1 MRRKNLMGLTAAMG
15 IVMAGTQFMQAAMPV
30 WANAVVVESEA
41 SSESGSESSSEVSYD
56 DLIEIPTLGD
66 EECLVDQG
74 VGAYEPAESP
84 EITDEI
90 QALCDK
96 AFADLEGAVYTPV
109 ALLATQVV
117 AGTNYE
123 ILFEKEIVVPDA
135 EKTYAIGYI
144 YEDLDGNASITE
156 IDDISDEEAEN
167 LLIQAQAG
175 KKVQTLVDAD
185 NRIGSALME
194 KLTAENKNV
203 FISSYS
209 IATALTL
216 LSHCSESGGQIE
228 QLKEFLDLNN
238 MSESE
243 ILAAQEELAALLG
256 TNKENQE
263 DESEASSDSSEEV
276 VSVESDDYSIPK
288 SILETANA
296 MYVDEKMKMSS
307 SFDDL
312 ADILSNTYQ
321 ASLKRCD
328 LSSAETMNE
337 INDWVNEKTYGL
349 IPSILDEPMDPSTRM
364 TLLNAVYFKA
374 AWVNA
379 FEKESTDKQIFHG
392 KEGDTSVDMMHQ
404 QDHFEYAEN
413 DEYQMI
419 RLPYHGGC
427 EMTVYLPKDSVV
439 SDKWS
444 EKDYLYQLGL
454 DADKQEW
461 DSREVSLSMPKFEME
476 YGKKLNDILK
486 ELGLEGIF
494 DGCIY
499 DRLTDEEMAV
509 GSIYHKTAIK
519 NDENGTEAAA
529 VTMAIMEAM
538 ALLPEDDIVEM
549 NMDHPFY
556 FTISNTQTGLKLFEG
571 CVYNLN

>member
-1 MRRKNLMGLTAAMG
+1 MKTGGMK
-15 IVMAGTQFMQAAMPV
+15 MQ
-30 WANAVVVESEA
+30 
-41 SSESGSESSSEVSYD
+41 
-56 DLIEIPTLGD
+56 I
-66 EECLVDQG
+66 
-74 VGAYEPAESP
+74 
-84 EITDEI
+84 DEI
-90 QALCDK
+90 KDQICDVCHK
-96 AFADLEGAVYTPV
+96 MWQLGWVAANDGNVSVRLDDGTFLATPTGMSKSFITPDKLLRIDASGNILEGAEGLRPSSEIKMHMRCYEKRDDVRAVVHAHPPTATGFAVAHRPMDMYNMIEDVAAIGAVPLTPY
-109 ALLATQVV
+109 
-117 AGTNYE
+117 GTPSTTE
-123 ILFEKEIVVPDA
+123 VPDA
-135 EKTYAIGYI
+135 IEPYLN
-144 YEDLDGNASITE
+144 EHDVMLL
-156 IDDISDEEAEN
+156 EN
-167 LLIQAQAG
+167 HG
-175 KKVQTLVDAD
+175 
-185 NRIGSALME
+185 AL
-194 KLTAENKNV
+194 AV
-203 FISSYS
+203 
-209 IATALTL
+209 
-216 LSHCSESGGQIE
+216 G
-228 QLKEFLDLNN
+228 
-238 MSESE
+238 
-243 ILAAQEELAALLG
+243 
-256 TNKENQE
+256 
-263 DESEASSDSSEEV
+263 
-276 VSVESDDYSIPK
+276 SDDYSIPK

-337 INDWVNEKTYGL
+337 INDWVNEKTHGL
-349 IPSILDEPMDPSTRM
+349 IPSILDEPMDPGIRM

-379 FEKESTDKQIFHG
+379 FEKELTDKQIFHG

-427 EMTVYLPKDSVV
+427 EMTVYLPKDSITT
-439 SDKWS
+439 DKWS

-454 DADKQEW
+454 EADKQEW

-476 YGKKLNDILK
+476 YGNELKDILK

-499 DRLTDEEMAV
+499 DRLTDAEMAV

-529 VTMAIMEAM
+529 VTMMLMEAM

-556 FTISNTQTGLKLFEG
+556 FTISNTETGLKLFEG
-571 CVYNLN
+571 CVYNLK

>member
-1 MRRKNLMGLTAAMG
+1 MRRKNLMRLTAAMG
-15 IVMAGTQFMQAAMPV
+15 MMMACSQVMQAAAPV
-30 WANAVVVESEA
+30 WGNETVEETTA
-41 SSESGSESSSEVSYD
+41 GSHD
-56 DLIEIPTLGD
+56 DLIEIPTLED
-66 EECLVDQG
+66 EEYPVDQG
-74 VGAYEPAESP
+74 K
-84 EITDEI
+84 
-90 QALCDK
+90 Q
-96 AFADLEGAVYTPV
+96 
-109 ALLATQVV
+109 
-117 AGTNYE
+117 NYVDT
-123 ILFEKEIVVPDA
+123 IV
-135 EKTYAIGYI
+135 
-144 YEDLDGNASITE
+144 
-156 IDDISDEEAEN
+156 
-167 LLIQAQAG
+167 Q
-175 KKVQTLVDAD
+175 AD
-185 NRIGSALME
+185 NRIGSMLME
-194 KLTAENKNV
+194 KLTAKNENV

-216 LSHCSESGGQIE
+216 LSHCSESGGHIE

-276 VSVESDDYSIPK
+276 VSVESDDYSVPK

-328 LSSAETMNE
+328 LSSEETKIE
-337 INDWVNEKTYGL
+337 INDWVNEKTHGL
-349 IPSILDEPMDPSTRM
+349 IPSILDEPMDPGIRM

-379 FEKESTDKQIFHG
+379 FEKELTDKQIFHG

-427 EMTVYLPKDSVV
+427 EMTVYLPKDSTAA
-439 SDKWS
+439 DKWS

-454 DADKQEW
+454 EADKQEW
-461 DSREVSLSMPKFEME
+461 DRREVSLSMPKFEME
-476 YGKKLNDILK
+476 YGNELKDILK

-499 DRLTDEEMAV
+499 DRLTDAEMAV

-529 VTMAIMEAM
+529 VTMMLMEAM

-556 FTISNTQTGLKLFEG
+556 FTISNTETGLKLFEG
-571 CVYNLN
+571 CVYNLK

>member
-1 MRRKNLMGLTAAMG
+1 MRRKNLMRLTAAMG
-15 IVMAGTQFMQAAMPV
+15 MMMACSQVMQAAAPV
-30 WANAVVVESEA
+30 WGNETVEETTA
-41 SSESGSESSSEVSYD
+41 GSHD
-56 DLIEIPTLGD
+56 DLIEIPTLED
-66 EECLVDQG
+66 EEYPVDQG
-74 VGAYEPAESP
+74 K
-84 EITDEI
+84 
-90 QALCDK
+90 Q
-96 AFADLEGAVYTPV
+96 
-109 ALLATQVV
+109 
-117 AGTNYE
+117 NYVDT
-123 ILFEKEIVVPDA
+123 IV
-135 EKTYAIGYI
+135 
-144 YEDLDGNASITE
+144 
-156 IDDISDEEAEN
+156 
-167 LLIQAQAG
+167 Q
-175 KKVQTLVDAD
+175 AD
-185 NRIGSALME
+185 NRIGSMLME

-379 FEKESTDKQIFHG
+379 FEKELTDKQIFHG

-427 EMTVYLPKDSVV
+427 EMTVYLPKDSVA

-476 YGKKLNDILK
+476 YGIELK
-486 ELGLEGIF
+486 DVLTELGVERIF
-494 DGCIY
+494 DKNVY
-499 DRLTDEEMAV
+499 DRLSDEELSV
-509 GSIYHKTAIK
+509 SSVYHKTAIK

-529 VTMAIMEAM
+529 VTMVIAEAM
-538 ALLPEDDIVEM
+538 GLLPEDDIVEM

>member
-1 MRRKNLMGLTAAMG
+1 MRRKNLMRLTAAMG
-15 IVMAGTQFMQAAMPV
+15 MMMACSQVMQAAAPV
-30 WANAVVVESEA
+30 WGNETVEETTA
-41 SSESGSESSSEVSYD
+41 GSHD
-56 DLIEIPTLGD
+56 DLIEIPTLED
-66 EECLVDQG
+66 EEYPVDQG
-74 VGAYEPAESP
+74 K
-84 EITDEI
+84 
-90 QALCDK
+90 Q
-96 AFADLEGAVYTPV
+96 
-109 ALLATQVV
+109 
-117 AGTNYE
+117 NYVDT
-123 ILFEKEIVVPDA
+123 IV
-135 EKTYAIGYI
+135 
-144 YEDLDGNASITE
+144 
-156 IDDISDEEAEN
+156 
-167 LLIQAQAG
+167 Q
-175 KKVQTLVDAD
+175 AD
-185 NRIGSALME
+185 NRIGSMLME
-194 KLTAENKNV
+194 KLTAKNENV

-216 LSHCSESGGQIE
+216 LSHCSESGGHIE

-276 VSVESDDYSIPK
+276 VSVESDDYSVPK

-328 LSSAETMNE
+328 LSSEETMNE
-337 INDWVNEKTYGL
+337 INDWVNEKTHGL
-349 IPSILDEPMDPSTRM
+349 IPSILDEPMDPGIRM

-379 FEKESTDKQIFHG
+379 FEKELTDKQIFHG

-427 EMTVYLPKDSVV
+427 EMTVYLPKDSTAA
-439 SDKWS
+439 DKWS

-454 DADKQEW
+454 EADKQEW
-461 DSREVSLSMPKFEME
+461 DRREVSLSMPKFEME
-476 YGKKLNDILK
+476 YGKELKDILK

-499 DRLTDEEMAV
+499 DRLTDAEMAV

-529 VTMAIMEAM
+529 VTMMLMEAM

-556 FTISNTQTGLKLFEG
+556 FTISNTETGLKLFEG
-571 CVYNLN
+571 CVYNLK

>member
-1 MRRKNLMGLTAAMG
+1 MGLTAAMG

-117 AGTNYE
+117 AGTNYK

-337 INDWVNEKTYGL
+337 INDWVNEKTHGL
-349 IPSILDEPMDPSTRM
+349 IPSILDEPMDPSIRM

-379 FEKESTDKQIFHG
+379 FEKELTDKQIFHG

-427 EMTVYLPKDSVV
+427 EMTVYLPKDSVA

-476 YGKKLNDILK
+476 YGIELK
-486 ELGLEGIF
+486 DVLTELGVERIF
-494 DGCIY
+494 DKNVY
-499 DRLTDEEMAV
+499 DRLSDEELSV
-509 GSIYHKTAIK
+509 SSVYHKTAIK

-529 VTMAIMEAM
+529 VTMVIAEAM
-538 ALLPEDDIVEM
+538 GLLPEDDIVEM

-571 CVYNLN
+571 CVYNLK

>member
-1 MRRKNLMGLTAAMG
+1 MRRKNLMRLTAAMG
-15 IVMAGTQFMQAAMPV
+15 MMMACSQVMQAAAPV
-30 WANAVVVESEA
+30 WGNETVEETTA
-41 SSESGSESSSEVSYD
+41 GSHD
-56 DLIEIPTLGD
+56 DLIEIPTLED
-66 EECLVDQG
+66 EEYPVDQG
-74 VGAYEPAESP
+74 K
-84 EITDEI
+84 
-90 QALCDK
+90 Q
-96 AFADLEGAVYTPV
+96 
-109 ALLATQVV
+109 
-117 AGTNYE
+117 NYVDT
-123 ILFEKEIVVPDA
+123 IV
-135 EKTYAIGYI
+135 
-144 YEDLDGNASITE
+144 
-156 IDDISDEEAEN
+156 
-167 LLIQAQAG
+167 Q
-175 KKVQTLVDAD
+175 AD
-185 NRIGSALME
+185 NRIGSMLME
-194 KLTAENKNV
+194 KLTAKNENV

-216 LSHCSESGGQIE
+216 LSHCSESGGHIE

-276 VSVESDDYSIPK
+276 VSVESDDYSVPK

-328 LSSAETMNE
+328 LSSEETMNE
-337 INDWVNEKTYGL
+337 INDWVNEKTHGL
-349 IPSILDEPMDPSTRM
+349 IPSILDEPMDPSIRM

-379 FEKESTDKQIFHG
+379 FEKELTDKQIFHG

-427 EMTVYLPKDSVV
+427 EMTVYLPKDSTAA
-439 SDKWS
+439 DKWS

-454 DADKQEW
+454 EADKQEW

-476 YGKKLNDILK
+476 YGKELKDILK

-499 DRLTDEEMAV
+499 DRLTDAEMAV

-529 VTMAIMEAM
+529 VTMMLMEAM

-556 FTISNTQTGLKLFEG
+556 FTISNTETGLKLFEG
-571 CVYNLN
+571 CVYNLK

>member
-1 MRRKNLMGLTAAMG
+1 MRRKNLMRLTAAMG
-15 IVMAGTQFMQAAMPV
+15 MMMACSQVMQAAAPV
-30 WANAVVVESEA
+30 W
-41 SSESGSESSSEVSYD
+41 GHD
-56 DLIEIPTLGD
+56 DLIEIPTLED
-66 EECLVDQG
+66 EEYPVDQG
-74 VGAYEPAESP
+74 K
-84 EITDEI
+84 
-90 QALCDK
+90 Q
-96 AFADLEGAVYTPV
+96 
-109 ALLATQVV
+109 
-117 AGTNYE
+117 NYVDT
-123 ILFEKEIVVPDA
+123 IV
-135 EKTYAIGYI
+135 
-144 YEDLDGNASITE
+144 
-156 IDDISDEEAEN
+156 
-167 LLIQAQAG
+167 Q
-175 KKVQTLVDAD
+175 AD
-185 NRIGSALME
+185 NRIGSMLME

-263 DESEASSDSSEEV
+263 DEEDENEASSDSSEEV

-328 LSSAETMNE
+328 LSSEETMNE
-337 INDWVNEKTYGL
+337 INDWVNEKTHGL
-349 IPSILDEPMDPSTRM
+349 IPSILDEPMDPGIRM

-379 FEKESTDKQIFHG
+379 FEKELTDKQIFHG

-427 EMTVYLPKDSVV
+427 EMTVYLPKDSTAA
-439 SDKWS
+439 DKWS

-454 DADKQEW
+454 EADKQEW
-461 DSREVSLSMPKFEME
+461 DRREVSLSMPKFEME
-476 YGKKLNDILK
+476 YGNELKDILK

-529 VTMAIMEAM
+529 VTMMLMEAM

-571 CVYNLN
+571 CVYNLK

>member
-1 MRRKNLMGLTAAMG
+1 MRRKNLMRLTAAMG
-15 IVMAGTQFMQAAMPV
+15 MMMACSQVMQAAAPV
-30 WANAVVVESEA
+30 WGNETVEETTA
-41 SSESGSESSSEVSYD
+41 GSHD
-56 DLIEIPTLGD
+56 DLIEIPTLED
-66 EECLVDQG
+66 EEYPVDQG
-74 VGAYEPAESP
+74 K
-84 EITDEI
+84 
-90 QALCDK
+90 Q
-96 AFADLEGAVYTPV
+96 
-109 ALLATQVV
+109 
-117 AGTNYE
+117 NYVDT
-123 ILFEKEIVVPDA
+123 IV
-135 EKTYAIGYI
+135 
-144 YEDLDGNASITE
+144 
-156 IDDISDEEAEN
+156 
-167 LLIQAQAG
+167 Q
-175 KKVQTLVDAD
+175 AD
-185 NRIGSALME
+185 NRIGSMLME
-194 KLTAENKNV
+194 KLTAKNENV

-216 LSHCSESGGQIE
+216 LSHCSESGGHIE

-276 VSVESDDYSIPK
+276 VSVESDDYSVPK

-328 LSSAETMNE
+328 LSSEETMNE
-337 INDWVNEKTYGL
+337 INDWVNEKTHGL
-349 IPSILDEPMDPSTRM
+349 IPSILDEPMDPGIRM

-379 FEKESTDKQIFHG
+379 FEKELTDKQIFHG

-427 EMTVYLPKDSVV
+427 EMTVYLPKDSTAA
-439 SDKWS
+439 DKWS

-454 DADKQEW
+454 EADKQEW
-461 DSREVSLSMPKFEME
+461 DRREVSLSMPKFEME
-476 YGKKLNDILK
+476 YGNELKDILK

-529 VTMAIMEAM
+529 VTMMLMEAM

-571 CVYNLN
+571 CVYNLK

>member
-1 MRRKNLMGLTAAMG
+1 MRRKNLMRLTAAMG
-15 IVMAGTQFMQAAMPV
+15 MMMACSQVMQAAAPV
-30 WANAVVVESEA
+30 WGNETVEETTA
-41 SSESGSESSSEVSYD
+41 GSHD
-56 DLIEIPTLGD
+56 DLIEIPTLED
-66 EECLVDQG
+66 EEYPVDQG
-74 VGAYEPAESP
+74 K
-84 EITDEI
+84 
-90 QALCDK
+90 Q
-96 AFADLEGAVYTPV
+96 
-109 ALLATQVV
+109 
-117 AGTNYE
+117 NYVDT
-123 ILFEKEIVVPDA
+123 IV
-135 EKTYAIGYI
+135 
-144 YEDLDGNASITE
+144 
-156 IDDISDEEAEN
+156 
-167 LLIQAQAG
+167 Q
-175 KKVQTLVDAD
+175 AD
-185 NRIGSALME
+185 NRIGSMLME
-194 KLTAENKNV
+194 KLTAKNENV

-216 LSHCSESGGQIE
+216 LSHCSESGGHIE

-276 VSVESDDYSIPK
+276 VSVESDDYSVPK

-328 LSSAETMNE
+328 LSSEETMNE
-337 INDWVNEKTYGL
+337 INDWVNEKTHGL
-349 IPSILDEPMDPSTRM
+349 IPSILDEPMDPGIRM

-379 FEKESTDKQIFHG
+379 FEKELTDKQIFHG

-427 EMTVYLPKDSVV
+427 EMTIYLPKDSTAA
-439 SDKWS
+439 DKWS

-454 DADKQEW
+454 EADKQEW
-461 DSREVSLSMPKFEME
+461 DRREVSLSMPKFEME
-476 YGKKLNDILK
+476 YGNELKDILK

-499 DRLTDEEMAV
+499 DRLTDAEMAV

-529 VTMAIMEAM
+529 VTMMLMEAM

-556 FTISNTQTGLKLFEG
+556 FTISNTETGLKLFEG
-571 CVYNLN
+571 CVYNLK

>member
-1 MRRKNLMGLTAAMG
+1 MRRKNLMRLTAAMG
-15 IVMAGTQFMQAAMPV
+15 MMMACSQVMQAAAPV
-30 WANAVVVESEA
+30 WGNETVEETTA
-41 SSESGSESSSEVSYD
+41 GSHD
-56 DLIEIPTLGD
+56 DLIEIPTLED
-66 EECLVDQG
+66 EEYPVDQG
-74 VGAYEPAESP
+74 K
-84 EITDEI
+84 
-90 QALCDK
+90 Q
-96 AFADLEGAVYTPV
+96 
-109 ALLATQVV
+109 
-117 AGTNYE
+117 NYVDT
-123 ILFEKEIVVPDA
+123 IV
-135 EKTYAIGYI
+135 
-144 YEDLDGNASITE
+144 
-156 IDDISDEEAEN
+156 
-167 LLIQAQAG
+167 Q
-175 KKVQTLVDAD
+175 AD
-185 NRIGSALME
+185 NRIGSMLME
-194 KLTAENKNV
+194 KLTAKNENV

-216 LSHCSESGGQIE
+216 LSHCSESGGHIE

-276 VSVESDDYSIPK
+276 VSVESDDYSVPK

-328 LSSAETMNE
+328 LSSEETMNE
-337 INDWVNEKTYGL
+337 INDWVNEKTHGL
-349 IPSILDEPMDPSTRM
+349 IPSILDEPMDPGIRM

-379 FEKESTDKQIFHG
+379 FEKELTDKQIFHG

-427 EMTVYLPKDSVV
+427 EMTVYLPKDSTAA
-439 SDKWS
+439 DKWS

-454 DADKQEW
+454 EADKQEW
-461 DSREVSLSMPKFEME
+461 GRREVSLSMPKFEME
-476 YGKKLNDILK
+476 YGNELKDILK

-499 DRLTDEEMAV
+499 DRLTDAEMAV

-529 VTMAIMEAM
+529 VTMMLMEAM

-556 FTISNTQTGLKLFEG
+556 FTISNTETGLKLFEG
-571 CVYNLN
+571 CVYNLK

>member
-1 MRRKNLMGLTAAMG
+1 MRRKNLMRLTAAMG
-15 IVMAGTQFMQAAMPV
+15 MMMACSQVMQAAAPV
-30 WANAVVVESEA
+30 WGNETVEETTA
-41 SSESGSESSSEVSYD
+41 GSHD
-56 DLIEIPTLGD
+56 DLIEIPTLED
-66 EECLVDQG
+66 EEYPVDQG
-74 VGAYEPAESP
+74 K
-84 EITDEI
+84 
-90 QALCDK
+90 Q
-96 AFADLEGAVYTPV
+96 
-109 ALLATQVV
+109 
-117 AGTNYE
+117 NYVDT
-123 ILFEKEIVVPDA
+123 IV
-135 EKTYAIGYI
+135 
-144 YEDLDGNASITE
+144 
-156 IDDISDEEAEN
+156 
-167 LLIQAQAG
+167 Q
-175 KKVQTLVDAD
+175 AD
-185 NRIGSALME
+185 NRIGSMLME
-194 KLTAENKNV
+194 KLTAKNENV

-216 LSHCSESGGQIE
+216 LSHCSESGGHIE

-276 VSVESDDYSIPK
+276 VSVESDDYSVPK

-328 LSSAETMNE
+328 LSSEETMNE
-337 INDWVNEKTYGL
+337 INDWVNEKTHGL
-349 IPSILDEPMDPSTRM
+349 IPSILDEPMDPGIRM

-379 FEKESTDKQIFHG
+379 FEKELTDKQIFHG

-427 EMTVYLPKDSVV
+427 EMTVYLPKDSTAA
-439 SDKWS
+439 DKWS

-454 DADKQEW
+454 EADKQEW
-461 DSREVSLSMPKFEME
+461 DRREVSLSMPKFEME
-476 YGKKLNDILK
+476 YGNELKDILK

-499 DRLTDEEMAV
+499 DRLTDAEMAV

-529 VTMAIMEAM
+529 VTMMTMEAM

-556 FTISNTQTGLKLFEG
+556 FTISNTETGLKLFEG
-571 CVYNLN
+571 CVYNLK

>member
-1 MRRKNLMGLTAAMG
+1 MRRKNLMRLTAAMG
-15 IVMAGTQFMQAAMPV
+15 MMMACSQVMQAAAPV
-30 WANAVVVESEA
+30 WGNETVEETTA
-41 SSESGSESSSEVSYD
+41 GSHD
-56 DLIEIPTLGD
+56 DLIEIPTLED
-66 EECLVDQG
+66 EEYPVDQG
-74 VGAYEPAESP
+74 K
-84 EITDEI
+84 
-90 QALCDK
+90 Q
-96 AFADLEGAVYTPV
+96 
-109 ALLATQVV
+109 
-117 AGTNYE
+117 NYVDT
-123 ILFEKEIVVPDA
+123 IV
-135 EKTYAIGYI
+135 
-144 YEDLDGNASITE
+144 
-156 IDDISDEEAEN
+156 
-167 LLIQAQAG
+167 Q
-175 KKVQTLVDAD
+175 AD
-185 NRIGSALME
+185 NRIGSMLME

-243 ILAAQEELAALLG
+243 ILAAQEELAAILG

-263 DESEASSDSSEEV
+263 DEEDENEASSEEV

-337 INDWVNEKTYGL
+337 INDWVNEKTHGL
-349 IPSILDEPMDPSTRM
+349 IPSILDEPMDPSIRM

-379 FEKESTDKQIFHG
+379 FEKELTDKQIFHG

-427 EMTVYLPKDSVV
+427 EMTVYLPKDSITT
-439 SDKWS
+439 DKWS

-454 DADKQEW
+454 EADKQEW

-476 YGKKLNDILK
+476 YGNELKDILK

-499 DRLTDEEMAV
+499 DRLTDEEMVV

-529 VTMAIMEAM
+529 VTMMTMEAM

-556 FTISNTQTGLKLFEG
+556 FTISNTETGLKLFEG
-571 CVYNLN
+571 CVYNLK

>member
-1 MRRKNLMGLTAAMG
+1 MRRKNLMRLTAAMG
-15 IVMAGTQFMQAAMPV
+15 MMMACSQVMQAAAPV
-30 WANAVVVESEA
+30 WGNETVEETTA
-41 SSESGSESSSEVSYD
+41 GSHD
-56 DLIEIPTLGD
+56 DLIEIPTLED
-66 EECLVDQG
+66 EEYPVDQG
-74 VGAYEPAESP
+74 K
-84 EITDEI
+84 
-90 QALCDK
+90 Q
-96 AFADLEGAVYTPV
+96 
-109 ALLATQVV
+109 
-117 AGTNYE
+117 NYVDT
-123 ILFEKEIVVPDA
+123 IV
-135 EKTYAIGYI
+135 
-144 YEDLDGNASITE
+144 
-156 IDDISDEEAEN
+156 
-167 LLIQAQAG
+167 Q
-175 KKVQTLVDAD
+175 AD
-185 NRIGSALME
+185 NRIGSMLME
-194 KLTAENKNV
+194 KLTAKNENV

-216 LSHCSESGGQIE
+216 LSHCSESGGHIE

-328 LSSAETMNE
+328 LSSEETMNE
-337 INDWVNEKTYGL
+337 INDWVNEKTHGL
-349 IPSILDEPMDPSTRM
+349 IPSILDEPMDPSIRM

-379 FEKESTDKQIFHG
+379 FEKELTDKQIFHG

-427 EMTVYLPKDSVV
+427 EMTVYLPKDSTAA
-439 SDKWS
+439 DKWS

-454 DADKQEW
+454 EADKQEW
-461 DSREVSLSMPKFEME
+461 DRREVSLSMPKFEME
-476 YGKKLNDILK
+476 YGNELKDILK

-499 DRLTDEEMAV
+499 DRLTDAEMAV

-529 VTMAIMEAM
+529 VTMMLMEAM

-556 FTISNTQTGLKLFEG
+556 FTISNTETGLKLFEG
-571 CVYNLN
+571 CVYNLK

>member
-1 MRRKNLMGLTAAMG
+1 MRRKNLMRLTAAMG
-15 IVMAGTQFMQAAMPV
+15 MMMACSQVMQAAAPV
-30 WANAVVVESEA
+30 WGNETVEETTA
-41 SSESGSESSSEVSYD
+41 GSHD
-56 DLIEIPTLGD
+56 DLIEIPTLED
-66 EECLVDQG
+66 EEYPVDQG
-74 VGAYEPAESP
+74 K
-84 EITDEI
+84 
-90 QALCDK
+90 Q
-96 AFADLEGAVYTPV
+96 
-109 ALLATQVV
+109 
-117 AGTNYE
+117 NYVDT
-123 ILFEKEIVVPDA
+123 IV
-135 EKTYAIGYI
+135 
-144 YEDLDGNASITE
+144 
-156 IDDISDEEAEN
+156 
-167 LLIQAQAG
+167 Q
-175 KKVQTLVDAD
+175 AD
-185 NRIGSALME
+185 NRIGSMLME
-194 KLTAENKNV
+194 KLTAKNENV

-216 LSHCSESGGQIE
+216 LSHCSESGGHIE

-276 VSVESDDYSIPK
+276 VSVESDDYSVPK

-328 LSSAETMNE
+328 LSSEETMNE
-337 INDWVNEKTYGL
+337 INDWVNEKTHGL
-349 IPSILDEPMDPSTRM
+349 IPSILDEPMDPGIRM

-379 FEKESTDKQIFHG
+379 FEKELTDKQIFHG

-427 EMTVYLPKDSVV
+427 EMTVYLPKDSTAA
-439 SDKWS
+439 DKWS

-454 DADKQEW
+454 EADKQEW

-476 YGKKLNDILK
+476 YGNELKDILK

-499 DRLTDEEMAV
+499 DRLTDAEMAV

-529 VTMAIMEAM
+529 VTMMLMEAM

-556 FTISNTQTGLKLFEG
+556 FTISNTETGLKLFEG
-571 CVYNLN
+571 CVYNLK

>member
-1 MRRKNLMGLTAAMG
+1 MRRKNLMRLTAAMG
-15 IVMAGTQFMQAAMPV
+15 MMMACSQVMQAAAPV
-30 WANAVVVESEA
+30 WGNETVEETTA
-41 SSESGSESSSEVSYD
+41 GSHD
-56 DLIEIPTLGD
+56 DLIEIPTLED
-66 EECLVDQG
+66 EEYPVDQG
-74 VGAYEPAESP
+74 K
-84 EITDEI
+84 
-90 QALCDK
+90 Q
-96 AFADLEGAVYTPV
+96 
-109 ALLATQVV
+109 
-117 AGTNYE
+117 NYVDT
-123 ILFEKEIVVPDA
+123 IV
-135 EKTYAIGYI
+135 
-144 YEDLDGNASITE
+144 
-156 IDDISDEEAEN
+156 
-167 LLIQAQAG
+167 Q
-175 KKVQTLVDAD
+175 AD
-185 NRIGSALME
+185 NRIGSMLME

-216 LSHCSESGGQIE
+216 LSHCSESGGHIE

-276 VSVESDDYSIPK
+276 VSVESDDYSVPK

-328 LSSAETMNE
+328 LSSEETMNE
-337 INDWVNEKTYGL
+337 INDWVNEKTHGL
-349 IPSILDEPMDPSTRM
+349 IPSILDEPMDPGIRM

-379 FEKESTDKQIFHG
+379 FEKELTDKQIFHG

-427 EMTVYLPKDSVV
+427 EMTVYLPKDSTAA
-439 SDKWS
+439 DKWS
-444 EKDYLYQLGL
+444 EKDYLYQLGFE
-454 DADKQEW
+454 ADKQEW

-476 YGKKLNDILK
+476 YGKELKDILK

-529 VTMAIMEAM
+529 VTMMLMEAM

-556 FTISNTQTGLKLFEG
+556 FTISNTETGLKLFEG
-571 CVYNLN
+571 CVYNLK

>member
-1 MRRKNLMGLTAAMG
+1 MRRKNLMRLTAAMG
-15 IVMAGTQFMQAAMPV
+15 MMMACSQVMQAAAPV
-30 WANAVVVESEA
+30 WGNETVEETTA
-41 SSESGSESSSEVSYD
+41 GSHD
-56 DLIEIPTLGD
+56 DLIEIPTLED
-66 EECLVDQG
+66 EEYPVDQG
-74 VGAYEPAESP
+74 K
-84 EITDEI
+84 
-90 QALCDK
+90 Q
-96 AFADLEGAVYTPV
+96 
-109 ALLATQVV
+109 
-117 AGTNYE
+117 NYVDT
-123 ILFEKEIVVPDA
+123 IV
-135 EKTYAIGYI
+135 
-144 YEDLDGNASITE
+144 
-156 IDDISDEEAEN
+156 
-167 LLIQAQAG
+167 Q
-175 KKVQTLVDAD
+175 AD
-185 NRIGSALME
+185 NRIGSMLME
-194 KLTAENKNV
+194 KLTAKNENV

-276 VSVESDDYSIPK
+276 VSVESDDYSVPK

-328 LSSAETMNE
+328 LSSEETMNE
-337 INDWVNEKTYGL
+337 INDWVNEKTHGL
-349 IPSILDEPMDPSTRM
+349 IPSILDEPMDPGIRM

-379 FEKESTDKQIFHG
+379 FEKELTDKQIFHG
-392 KEGDTSVDMMHQ
+392 KEGDISVDMMHQ

-427 EMTVYLPKDSVV
+427 EMTVYLPKDSTAA
-439 SDKWS
+439 DKWS

-454 DADKQEW
+454 EADKQEW
-461 DSREVSLSMPKFEME
+461 DRREVSLSMPKFEME
-476 YGKKLNDILK
+476 YGKELKDILK

-529 VTMAIMEAM
+529 VTMALMEAM

-571 CVYNLN
+571 CVYNLK

>member
-1 MRRKNLMGLTAAMG
+1 MRRKNLMRLTAAMG
-15 IVMAGTQFMQAAMPV
+15 MMMACSQVMQAAAPV
-30 WANAVVVESEA
+30 WGNETVEETTA
-41 SSESGSESSSEVSYD
+41 GSHD
-56 DLIEIPTLGD
+56 DLIEIPTLED
-66 EECLVDQG
+66 EEYPVDQG
-74 VGAYEPAESP
+74 K
-84 EITDEI
+84 
-90 QALCDK
+90 Q
-96 AFADLEGAVYTPV
+96 
-109 ALLATQVV
+109 
-117 AGTNYE
+117 NYVDT
-123 ILFEKEIVVPDA
+123 IV
-135 EKTYAIGYI
+135 
-144 YEDLDGNASITE
+144 
-156 IDDISDEEAEN
+156 
-167 LLIQAQAG
+167 Q
-175 KKVQTLVDAD
+175 AD
-185 NRIGSALME
+185 NRIGSMLME
-194 KLTAENKNV
+194 KLTAKNENV

-216 LSHCSESGGQIE
+216 LSHCSESGGHIE

-337 INDWVNEKTYGL
+337 INDWVNEKTHGL
-349 IPSILDEPMDPSTRM
+349 IPSILDEPMDPGIRM

-379 FEKESTDKQIFHG
+379 FEKELTDKQIFHG

-427 EMTVYLPKDSVV
+427 EMTVYLPKDSTAA
-439 SDKWS
+439 DKWS

-454 DADKQEW
+454 EADKQEW

-476 YGKKLNDILK
+476 YGKELKDILK

-529 VTMAIMEAM
+529 VTMALMEAM

-556 FTISNTQTGLKLFEG
+556 FTISNTETGLKLFEG
-571 CVYNLN
+571 CVYNLK

>member
-1 MRRKNLMGLTAAMG
+1 MGLTAAMG

-288 SILETANA
+288 SILGTANA

-529 VTMAIMEAM
+529 VTMALMEAM

-571 CVYNLN
+571 CVYNLK

>member
-1 MRRKNLMGLTAAMG
+1 M
-15 IVMAGTQFMQAAMPV
+15 
-30 WANAVVVESEA
+30 
-41 SSESGSESSSEVSYD
+41 
-56 DLIEIPTLGD
+56 
-66 EECLVDQG
+66 
-74 VGAYEPAESP
+74 
-84 EITDEI
+84 
-90 QALCDK
+90 
-96 AFADLEGAVYTPV
+96 
-109 ALLATQVV
+109 
-117 AGTNYE
+117 
-123 ILFEKEIVVPDA
+123 
-135 EKTYAIGYI
+135 
-144 YEDLDGNASITE
+144 
-156 IDDISDEEAEN
+156 
-167 LLIQAQAG
+167 
-175 KKVQTLVDAD
+175 
-185 NRIGSALME
+185 
-194 KLTAENKNV
+194 
-203 FISSYS
+203 
-209 IATALTL
+209 
-216 LSHCSESGGQIE
+216 
-228 QLKEFLDLNN
+228 
-238 MSESE
+238 
-243 ILAAQEELAALLG
+243 
-256 TNKENQE
+256 
-263 DESEASSDSSEEV
+263 
-276 VSVESDDYSIPK
+276 SVESDDYSIPK

-328 LSSAETMNE
+328 LSSEETMNE
-337 INDWVNEKTYGL
+337 INDWVNEKTHGL
-349 IPSILDEPMDPSTRM
+349 IPSILDEPMDPSIRM

-379 FEKESTDKQIFHG
+379 FEKELTDKQIFHG

-427 EMTVYLPKDSVV
+427 EMTVYLPKDSVTA
-439 SDKWS
+439 DKWS

-454 DADKQEW
+454 EADKQEW

-476 YGKKLNDILK
+476 YGKELKNILK
-486 ELGLEGIF
+486 ELGLEAIF

-529 VTMAIMEAM
+529 VTMILMEAM

-571 CVYNLN
+571 CVYNLK

>member
-1 MRRKNLMGLTAAMG
+1 MRRKNLMRLTAAMG
-15 IVMAGTQFMQAAMPV
+15 MMMACSQVMQAAAPV
-30 WANAVVVESEA
+30 WGNETVEETTA
-41 SSESGSESSSEVSYD
+41 GSHD
-56 DLIEIPTLGD
+56 DLIEIPTLED
-66 EECLVDQG
+66 EEYPVDQG
-74 VGAYEPAESP
+74 K
-84 EITDEI
+84 
-90 QALCDK
+90 Q
-96 AFADLEGAVYTPV
+96 
-109 ALLATQVV
+109 
-117 AGTNYE
+117 NYVDT
-123 ILFEKEIVVPDA
+123 IV
-135 EKTYAIGYI
+135 
-144 YEDLDGNASITE
+144 
-156 IDDISDEEAEN
+156 
-167 LLIQAQAG
+167 Q
-175 KKVQTLVDAD
+175 AD
-185 NRIGSALME
+185 NRIGSMLME
-194 KLTAENKNV
+194 KLTAKNENV

-216 LSHCSESGGQIE
+216 LSHCSESGGHIE

-276 VSVESDDYSIPK
+276 VSVESDDYSVPK

-328 LSSAETMNE
+328 LSSEETMNE
-337 INDWVNEKTYGL
+337 INDWVNEKTHGL
-349 IPSILDEPMDPSTRM
+349 IPSILDEPMDPGIRM

-379 FEKESTDKQIFHG
+379 FEKELTDKQIFHG
-392 KEGDTSVDMMHQ
+392 KEGDISVDMMHQ

-427 EMTVYLPKDSVV
+427 EMTVYLPKDSITT
-439 SDKWS
+439 DKWS

-454 DADKQEW
+454 EADKQEW

-476 YGKKLNDILK
+476 YGNELKDILK

-529 VTMAIMEAM
+529 VTMALMEAM
-538 ALLPEDDIVEM
+538 ALLPEDDVVEM

-556 FTISNTQTGLKLFEG
+556 FTISNTETGLKLFEG
-571 CVYNLN
+571 CVYNLK

>member
-1 MRRKNLMGLTAAMG
+1 
-15 IVMAGTQFMQAAMPV
+15 MACSQVMQAAAPV
-30 WANAVVVESEA
+30 WGNETVEETTA
-41 SSESGSESSSEVSYD
+41 GSHD
-56 DLIEIPTLGD
+56 DLIEIPTLED
-66 EECLVDQG
+66 EEYPVDQG
-74 VGAYEPAESP
+74 K
-84 EITDEI
+84 
-90 QALCDK
+90 Q
-96 AFADLEGAVYTPV
+96 
-109 ALLATQVV
+109 
-117 AGTNYE
+117 NYVDT
-123 ILFEKEIVVPDA
+123 IV
-135 EKTYAIGYI
+135 
-144 YEDLDGNASITE
+144 
-156 IDDISDEEAEN
+156 
-167 LLIQAQAG
+167 Q
-175 KKVQTLVDAD
+175 AD
-185 NRIGSALME
+185 NQIGSMLME
-194 KLTAENKNV
+194 KLTAKNENV

-216 LSHCSESGGQIE
+216 LSHCSESGGHIE

-276 VSVESDDYSIPK
+276 VSVESDDYSVPK

-328 LSSAETMNE
+328 LSSEETMNE
-337 INDWVNEKTYGL
+337 INDWVNEKTHGL
-349 IPSILDEPMDPSTRM
+349 IPSILDEPMDPGIRM

-379 FEKESTDKQIFHG
+379 FEKELTDKQIFHG

-427 EMTVYLPKDSVV
+427 EMTVYLPKDSTAA
-439 SDKWS
+439 DKWS

-454 DADKQEW
+454 EADKQEW
-461 DSREVSLSMPKFEME
+461 DRREVSLSMPKFEME
-476 YGKKLNDILK
+476 YGNELKDILK

-499 DRLTDEEMAV
+499 DRLTDAEMAV

-529 VTMAIMEAM
+529 VTMMLMEAM

-556 FTISNTQTGLKLFEG
+556 FTISNTETGLKLFEG
-571 CVYNLN
+571 CVYNLK

>member
-1 MRRKNLMGLTAAMG
+1 MRRKNLMRLTAAMG
-15 IVMAGTQFMQAAMPV
+15 MMMACSQVMQAAAPV
-30 WANAVVVESEA
+30 WGNETVEETTA
-41 SSESGSESSSEVSYD
+41 GSHD
-56 DLIEIPTLGD
+56 DLIEIPTLED
-66 EECLVDQG
+66 EEYPVDQG
-74 VGAYEPAESP
+74 K
-84 EITDEI
+84 
-90 QALCDK
+90 Q
-96 AFADLEGAVYTPV
+96 
-109 ALLATQVV
+109 
-117 AGTNYE
+117 NYVDT
-123 ILFEKEIVVPDA
+123 IV
-135 EKTYAIGYI
+135 
-144 YEDLDGNASITE
+144 
-156 IDDISDEEAEN
+156 
-167 LLIQAQAG
+167 Q
-175 KKVQTLVDAD
+175 AD
-185 NRIGSALME
+185 NRIGSMLME
-194 KLTAENKNV
+194 KLTAKNENV

-216 LSHCSESGGQIE
+216 LSHCSESGGHIE

-276 VSVESDDYSIPK
+276 VSVESDDYSVPK

-328 LSSAETMNE
+328 LSSEETMNE
-337 INDWVNEKTYGL
+337 INDWVNEKTHGL
-349 IPSILDEPMDPSTRM
+349 IPSILDEPMDPGIRM

-379 FEKESTDKQIFHG
+379 FEKELTDKQIFHG

-439 SDKWS
+439 ADKWS

-454 DADKQEW
+454 EADKQEW
-461 DSREVSLSMPKFEME
+461 DRREVSLSMPKFEME
-476 YGKKLNDILK
+476 YGNELKDILK

-499 DRLTDEEMAV
+499 DRLTDAEMAV

-529 VTMAIMEAM
+529 VTMMLMEAM

-556 FTISNTQTGLKLFEG
+556 FTISNTETGLKLFEG
-571 CVYNLN
+571 CVYNLK

>member
-1 MRRKNLMGLTAAMG
+1 MRRKNLMRLTAAMG
-15 IVMAGTQFMQAAMPV
+15 MMMACSQVMQAAAPV
-30 WANAVVVESEA
+30 WGKETVEETTA
-41 SSESGSESSSEVSYD
+41 GSHD
-56 DLIEIPTLGD
+56 DLIEIPTLED
-66 EECLVDQG
+66 EEYPVDQG
-74 VGAYEPAESP
+74 K
-84 EITDEI
+84 
-90 QALCDK
+90 Q
-96 AFADLEGAVYTPV
+96 
-109 ALLATQVV
+109 
-117 AGTNYE
+117 NYVDT
-123 ILFEKEIVVPDA
+123 IV
-135 EKTYAIGYI
+135 
-144 YEDLDGNASITE
+144 
-156 IDDISDEEAEN
+156 
-167 LLIQAQAG
+167 Q
-175 KKVQTLVDAD
+175 AD
-185 NRIGSALME
+185 NRIGSMLME

-276 VSVESDDYSIPK
+276 VSVESDDYSVPK

-328 LSSAETMNE
+328 LSSEETMNE
-337 INDWVNEKTYGL
+337 INDWVNEKTHGL
-349 IPSILDEPMDPSTRM
+349 IPSILDEPMDPGIRM

-379 FEKESTDKQIFHG
+379 FEKELTDKQIFHG

-427 EMTVYLPKDSVV
+427 EMTVYLPKDSTAA
-439 SDKWS
+439 DKWS

-454 DADKQEW
+454 EADKQEW
-461 DSREVSLSMPKFEME
+461 DRREVSLSMPKFEME
-476 YGKKLNDILK
+476 YGNELKDILK

-499 DRLTDEEMAV
+499 DRLTDAEMAV

-529 VTMAIMEAM
+529 VTMMLMEAM

-556 FTISNTQTGLKLFEG
+556 FTISNTETGLKLFEG
-571 CVYNLN
+571 CVYNLK

>member
-1 MRRKNLMGLTAAMG
+1 MRRKNLMRLTAAMG
-15 IVMAGTQFMQAAMPV
+15 MMMACSQVMQAAAPV
-30 WANAVVVESEA
+30 WGNETVEETTA
-41 SSESGSESSSEVSYD
+41 GSHD
-56 DLIEIPTLGD
+56 DLIEIPTLED
-66 EECLVDQG
+66 EEYPVDQG
-74 VGAYEPAESP
+74 K
-84 EITDEI
+84 
-90 QALCDK
+90 Q
-96 AFADLEGAVYTPV
+96 
-109 ALLATQVV
+109 
-117 AGTNYE
+117 NYVDT
-123 ILFEKEIVVPDA
+123 IV
-135 EKTYAIGYI
+135 
-144 YEDLDGNASITE
+144 
-156 IDDISDEEAEN
+156 
-167 LLIQAQAG
+167 Q
-175 KKVQTLVDAD
+175 AD
-185 NRIGSALME
+185 NRIGSMLME
-194 KLTAENKNV
+194 KLTAKNENV

-216 LSHCSESGGQIE
+216 LSHCSESGGHIE

-263 DESEASSDSSEEV
+263 DEREASSDSSEEV
-276 VSVESDDYSIPK
+276 VSVESDDYSVPK

-337 INDWVNEKTYGL
+337 INDWVNEKTHGL
-349 IPSILDEPMDPSTRM
+349 IPSILDEPMDPGIRM

-379 FEKESTDKQIFHG
+379 FEKELTDKQIFHG

-427 EMTVYLPKDSVV
+427 EMTVYLPKDSTAA
-439 SDKWS
+439 DKWS

-454 DADKQEW
+454 EADKQEW
-461 DSREVSLSMPKFEME
+461 DRREVSLSMPKFEME
-476 YGKKLNDILK
+476 YGKELKDILK

-529 VTMAIMEAM
+529 VTMMLMEAM

-556 FTISNTQTGLKLFEG
+556 FTISNTETGLKLFEG
-571 CVYNLN
+571 CVYNL

>member
-1 MRRKNLMGLTAAMG
+1 MRRKNLMRLTAAMG
-15 IVMAGTQFMQAAMPV
+15 MMMACSQVMQAAAPV
-30 WANAVVVESEA
+30 WGNETVEETTA
-41 SSESGSESSSEVSYD
+41 GSHD
-56 DLIEIPTLGD
+56 DLIEIPTLED
-66 EECLVDQG
+66 EEYPVDQG
-74 VGAYEPAESP
+74 K
-84 EITDEI
+84 
-90 QALCDK
+90 Q
-96 AFADLEGAVYTPV
+96 
-109 ALLATQVV
+109 
-117 AGTNYE
+117 NYVDT
-123 ILFEKEIVVPDA
+123 IV
-135 EKTYAIGYI
+135 
-144 YEDLDGNASITE
+144 
-156 IDDISDEEAEN
+156 
-167 LLIQAQAG
+167 Q
-175 KKVQTLVDAD
+175 AD
-185 NRIGSALME
+185 NRIGSMLME
-194 KLTAENKNV
+194 KLTAKNENV

-216 LSHCSESGGQIE
+216 LSHCSESGGHIE

-243 ILAAQEELAALLG
+243 ILAAQEELAAILG

-276 VSVESDDYSIPK
+276 VSVESDDYSVPK

-328 LSSAETMNE
+328 LSSEETMNE
-337 INDWVNEKTYGL
+337 INDWVNEKTHGL
-349 IPSILDEPMDPSTRM
+349 IPSILDEPMDPGIRM

-379 FEKESTDKQIFHG
+379 FEKELTDKQIFHG

-427 EMTVYLPKDSVV
+427 EMTVYLPKDSTAA
-439 SDKWS
+439 DKWS

-454 DADKQEW
+454 EADKQEW
-461 DSREVSLSMPKFEME
+461 DRREVSLSMPKFEME
-476 YGKKLNDILK
+476 YGNELKDILK

-499 DRLTDEEMAV
+499 DRLTDAEMAV

-529 VTMAIMEAM
+529 VTMMLMEAM

-556 FTISNTQTGLKLFEG
+556 FTISNTETVLKLFEG
-571 CVYNLN
+571 CVYNLK

>member
-1 MRRKNLMGLTAAMG
+1 MRRKNLMRLTAAMG
-15 IVMAGTQFMQAAMPV
+15 MMMACSQVMQAAAPV
-30 WANAVVVESEA
+30 WGNETVEETTA
-41 SSESGSESSSEVSYD
+41 GSHD
-56 DLIEIPTLGD
+56 DLIEIPTLED
-66 EECLVDQG
+66 EEYPVDQG
-74 VGAYEPAESP
+74 K
-84 EITDEI
+84 
-90 QALCDK
+90 Q
-96 AFADLEGAVYTPV
+96 
-109 ALLATQVV
+109 
-117 AGTNYE
+117 NYVDT
-123 ILFEKEIVVPDA
+123 IV
-135 EKTYAIGYI
+135 
-144 YEDLDGNASITE
+144 
-156 IDDISDEEAEN
+156 
-167 LLIQAQAG
+167 Q
-175 KKVQTLVDAD
+175 AD
-185 NRIGSALME
+185 NRIGSMLME
-194 KLTAENKNV
+194 KLTAKNENV

-276 VSVESDDYSIPK
+276 VSVESDDYSVPK

-328 LSSAETMNE
+328 LSSEETMNE
-337 INDWVNEKTYGL
+337 INDWVNEKTHGL
-349 IPSILDEPMDPSTRM
+349 IPSILDEPMDPSIRM

-379 FEKESTDKQIFHG
+379 FEKELTDKQIFHG

-427 EMTVYLPKDSVV
+427 EMTVYLPKDSTAA
-439 SDKWS
+439 DKWS

-454 DADKQEW
+454 EADKQEW

-476 YGKKLNDILK
+476 YGKELKDILK

-529 VTMAIMEAM
+529 VTMALMVAM

-571 CVYNLN
+571 CVYNL

>member
-1 MRRKNLMGLTAAMG
+1 MRRKNLMRLTAAMG
-15 IVMAGTQFMQAAMPV
+15 MMMACSQVMQAAAPV
-30 WANAVVVESEA
+30 WGNETVEETTA
-41 SSESGSESSSEVSYD
+41 GSHD
-56 DLIEIPTLGD
+56 DLIEIPTLED
-66 EECLVDQG
+66 EEYPVDQG
-74 VGAYEPAESP
+74 K
-84 EITDEI
+84 
-90 QALCDK
+90 Q
-96 AFADLEGAVYTPV
+96 
-109 ALLATQVV
+109 
-117 AGTNYE
+117 NYVDT
-123 ILFEKEIVVPDA
+123 IV
-135 EKTYAIGYI
+135 
-144 YEDLDGNASITE
+144 
-156 IDDISDEEAEN
+156 
-167 LLIQAQAG
+167 Q
-175 KKVQTLVDAD
+175 AD
-185 NRIGSALME
+185 NRIGSMLME
-194 KLTAENKNV
+194 KLTAENENV

-209 IATALTL
+209 IAAALTL

-228 QLKEFLDLNN
+228 QLKEFLGLNN

-263 DESEASSDSSEEV
+263 DEEDEKDENEASSDSSEEV

-296 MYVDEKMKMSS
+296 MYVDEQMKMSS

-328 LSSAETMNE
+328 LSSEETMNE
-337 INDWVNEKTYGL
+337 INDWVNEKTHGL
-349 IPSILDEPMDPSTRM
+349 IPSILDEPMDPSIRM

-379 FEKESTDKQIFHG
+379 FEKELTDKQIFHG

-427 EMTVYLPKDSVV
+427 EMTVYLPKDSVTA
-439 SDKWS
+439 DKWS

-454 DADKQEW
+454 EADKQEW

-476 YGKKLNDILK
+476 YGKELKNILK
-486 ELGLEGIF
+486 ELGLEEIF

-529 VTMAIMEAM
+529 VTMILMEAM

-571 CVYNLN
+571 CVYNLK

>member
-1 MRRKNLMGLTAAMG
+1 MRRKNLMRLTAAMG
-15 IVMAGTQFMQAAMPV
+15 MMMACSQVMQAAAPV
-30 WANAVVVESEA
+30 WGNETVEETTA
-41 SSESGSESSSEVSYD
+41 GSHD
-56 DLIEIPTLGD
+56 DLIEIPTLED
-66 EECLVDQG
+66 EEYPVDQG
-74 VGAYEPAESP
+74 K
-84 EITDEI
+84 
-90 QALCDK
+90 Q
-96 AFADLEGAVYTPV
+96 
-109 ALLATQVV
+109 
-117 AGTNYE
+117 NYVDT
-123 ILFEKEIVVPDA
+123 IV
-135 EKTYAIGYI
+135 
-144 YEDLDGNASITE
+144 
-156 IDDISDEEAEN
+156 
-167 LLIQAQAG
+167 Q
-175 KKVQTLVDAD
+175 AD
-185 NRIGSALME
+185 NRIGSMLME
-194 KLTAENKNV
+194 KLTAKNENV

-216 LSHCSESGGQIE
+216 LSHCSESGGHIE

-276 VSVESDDYSIPK
+276 VSVESDDYSVPK

-328 LSSAETMNE
+328 LSSEETMNE
-337 INDWVNEKTYGL
+337 INDWVNEKTHGL
-349 IPSILDEPMDPSTRM
+349 IPSILDEPMDPGIRM

-379 FEKESTDKQIFHG
+379 FEKELTDKQIFHG
-392 KEGDTSVDMMHQ
+392 KEGDISVDMMHQ

-427 EMTVYLPKDSVV
+427 EMTVYLPKDSTAA
-439 SDKWS
+439 DKWS

-454 DADKQEW
+454 EADKQEW
-461 DSREVSLSMPKFEME
+461 DRREVSLSMPKFEME
-476 YGKKLNDILK
+476 YGNELKDILK

-499 DRLTDEEMAV
+499 DRLTDAEMAV

-529 VTMAIMEAM
+529 VTMMLMEAM

-556 FTISNTQTGLKLFEG
+556 FTISNTETGLKLFEG
-571 CVYNLN
+571 CVYNLK

>member
-1 MRRKNLMGLTAAMG
+1 MRRKNLMRLTAAMG
-15 IVMAGTQFMQAAMPV
+15 MMMACSQVMQAAAPV
-30 WANAVVVESEA
+30 WGNETVEETTA
-41 SSESGSESSSEVSYD
+41 GSHD
-56 DLIEIPTLGD
+56 DLIEIPTLED
-66 EECLVDQG
+66 EEYPVDQG
-74 VGAYEPAESP
+74 K
-84 EITDEI
+84 
-90 QALCDK
+90 Q
-96 AFADLEGAVYTPV
+96 
-109 ALLATQVV
+109 
-117 AGTNYE
+117 NYVDT
-123 ILFEKEIVVPDA
+123 IV
-135 EKTYAIGYI
+135 
-144 YEDLDGNASITE
+144 
-156 IDDISDEEAEN
+156 
-167 LLIQAQAG
+167 Q
-175 KKVQTLVDAD
+175 AD
-185 NRIGSALME
+185 NRIGSMLME
-194 KLTAENKNV
+194 KLTAKNENV

-216 LSHCSESGGQIE
+216 LSHCSESGGHIE

-263 DESEASSDSSEEV
+263 DEEDENEASSDSSEEV

-328 LSSAETMNE
+328 LSSEETMNE
-337 INDWVNEKTYGL
+337 INDWVNEKTHGL
-349 IPSILDEPMDPSTRM
+349 IPSILDEPMDPGIRM

-379 FEKESTDKQIFHG
+379 FEKELTDKQIFHG

-427 EMTVYLPKDSVV
+427 EMTVYLPKDSITT
-439 SDKWS
+439 DKWS

-454 DADKQEW
+454 EADKQEW
-461 DSREVSLSMPKFEME
+461 DRREVSLSMPKFEME
-476 YGKKLNDILK
+476 YGNELKDILK

-499 DRLTDEEMAV
+499 DRLTDAEMAV

-529 VTMAIMEAM
+529 VTMMLMEAM

-556 FTISNTQTGLKLFEG
+556 FTISNTETGLKLFEG
-571 CVYNLN
+571 CVYNLK